1 MIKLNSKLYNNNNN
15 KLKIKLCT
23 IKKYLKV
30 IKIQMI
36 ML

>member
-1 MIKLNSKLYNNNNN
+1 MIKLNSKLYNYNN

>member
-1 MIKLNSKLYNNNNN
+1 MIKLNSKLYNNN